1 MQLEPG
7 ICCRQGEFTLLA
19 SIANTLMD
27 EGMVESRC
35 RRSESRDTK
44 GFCDQRRLSSDEREC
59 SMKERTL
66 LPVLPDSVQS
76 TVSRVFE
83 VGSRVQPFSNESREK
98 APRTREASVVH
109 SVCPYCAVGC
119 SLNVYVKDGRVIDIE
134 GDPNSPINH
143 GTLCPKGAATF
154 QYTINPSRLT
164 QVLYRAP
171 YSDHWEVKSLDWAM
185 EQIAQRIKKT
195 RDETF
200 VERLPDGREVN
211 HTLALASLGGATLDV
226 EENYVM
232 KKLFSGGLGIVSIEN
247 QARI

>member
-1 MQLEPG
+1 MQEHLSPAKP
-7 ICCRQGEFTLLA
+7 EF
-19 SIANTLMD
+19 N
-27 EGMVESRC
+27 
-35 RRSESRDTK
+35 
-44 GFCDQRRLSSDEREC
+44 LS
-59 SMKERTL
+59 
-66 LPVLPDSVQS
+66 PI
-76 TVSRVFE
+76 VSQVMQ
-83 VGSRVQPFSNESREK
+83 VGSRTQAFSLESREM
-98 APRTREASVVH
+98 APRIRDANVVH

-119 SLNVYVKDGRVIDIE
+119 GLNVYVKDGKVIDIE
-134 GDPNSPINH
+134 GNPNSPINH

-154 QYTINPSRLT
+154 QYTVNPSRLT
-164 QVLYRAP
+164 QVLHRAP

-211 HTLALASLGGATLDV
+211 HTLAIASLGGATLDV
-226 EENYVM
+226 EENYLM

>member
-1 MQLEPG
+1 MQ
-7 ICCRQGEFTLLA
+7 
-19 SIANTLMD
+19 
-27 EGMVESRC
+27 
-35 RRSESRDTK
+35 
-44 GFCDQRRLSSDEREC
+44 
-59 SMKERTL
+59 ERTL
-66 LPVLPDSVQS
+66 LPEPLESAFSEVM
-76 TVSRVFE
+76 E
-83 VGSRVQPFSNESREK
+83 VGSRVQPFSMESIEK
-98 APRTREASVVH
+98 APRIRDAKVVH

-119 SLNVYVKDGRVIDIE
+119 SLNVYVKDGKVLDIE
-134 GDPNSPINH
+134 GDPNSPINR

-154 QYTINPSRLT
+154 QYTVNASRLT

-171 YSDHWEVKSLDWAM
+171 YGDHWEVKSLDWAM

-211 HTLALASLGGATLDV
+211 HTLGIATLGGATLDV
-226 EENYVM
+226 EENYLM

>member
-1 MQLEPG
+1 MQELTFLPEP
-7 ICCRQGEFTLLA
+7 
-19 SIANTLMD
+19 
-27 EGMVESRC
+27 
-35 RRSESRDTK
+35 
-44 GFCDQRRLSSDEREC
+44 
-59 SMKERTL
+59 
-66 LPVLPDSVQS
+66 VQAA
-76 TVSRVFE
+76 VFE
-83 VGSRVQPFSNESREK
+83 AMELGSRLQPFSSESYQM
-98 APRTREASVVH
+98 APRIRDAKVVH

-119 SLNVYVKDGRVIDIE
+119 SLNVYVKDGKVIDIE

-154 QYTINPSRLT
+154 QYTVNSSRLA

-211 HTLALASLGGATLDV
+211 HTMGIASLGGATLDV
-226 EENYVM
+226 EENYLM
-232 KKLFSGGLGIVSIEN
+232 KKLLTGGLGIVSIEN